1 MFNEL
6 KNKKITMIKKM
17 MFVALAMMMA
27 VSGCK
32 AGEQTENNTEKAANG
47 LVKELR
53 TVGKFSGISLI
64 GSCRVICMP
73 GNKASVMVEAPEG
86 ELDKLLTEVKNG
98 MLTIS
103 REKIAGV
110 RVLAPNKKDRTTVYV
125 TMPTLRSVKLVG
137 SGDVIVKGKVEN
149 DDKLNVSLSGS
160 GDIEFNDID
169 VKFSNFSLAGSGD
182 IKTGNVKSRLLTEI
196 SLAGSGDIKVG
207 NIETDNAKVSLAGS
221 GDVYASQVKALNVS
235 VSAVG
240 SGDVK
245 IGYVDCASLHV
256 KQVSSSDITIGK
268 IKAVTTNVNKTGSGS
283 LKLAGMTNTY
293 NEVKHGNG
301 KIDKSGLKYDKTTQ
315 KKQASWQSVSRGNGT
330 TSPNGIEAEP

>member
-1 MFNEL
+1 M
-6 KNKKITMIKKM
+6 
-17 MFVALAMMMA
+17 ALAMMMT

-32 AGEQTENNTEKAANG
+32 AGEQVASDTKKTANG
-47 LVKELR
+47 LVRENR
-53 TVGKFSGISLI
+53 EVGEFNGISLI
-64 GSCRVICMP
+64 GACKVVCTP
-73 GNKASVMVEAPEG
+73 GSKASVVVETPKQ
-86 ELDKLLTEVKNG
+86 ELEKLQTEVRNG
-98 MLTIS
+98 ILTIS
-103 REKIAGV
+103 RKKIAGV

-245 IGYVDCASLHV
+245 IGHVDCASLHV

-315 KKQASWQSVSRGNGT
+315 KKQASWQSMSRGNGT